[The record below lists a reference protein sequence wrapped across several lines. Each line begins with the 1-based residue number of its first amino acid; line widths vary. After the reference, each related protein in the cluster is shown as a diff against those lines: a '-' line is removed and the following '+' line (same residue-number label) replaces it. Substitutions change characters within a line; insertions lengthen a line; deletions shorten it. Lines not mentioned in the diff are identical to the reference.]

1 VRLLRR
7 LFGLLVLAAAAV
19 GAAVVV
25 RRRVAGPRER
35 VELYYDDGSMT
46 SLEAGTPDAERLL
59 GFARDALAAARSS
72 A

>member
-1 VRLLRR
+1 VRVLRR
-7 LFGLLVLAAAAV
+7 LLGLLVLAVAAV

-25 RRRVAGPRER
+25 RRRVSSPRER

-59 GFARDALAAARSS
+59 AFAREALSAARAS